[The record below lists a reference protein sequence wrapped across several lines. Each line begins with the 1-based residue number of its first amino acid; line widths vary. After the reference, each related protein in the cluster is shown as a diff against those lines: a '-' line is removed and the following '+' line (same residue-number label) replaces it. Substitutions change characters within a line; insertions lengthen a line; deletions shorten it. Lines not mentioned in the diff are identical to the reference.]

1 MFLHVIF
8 GSKRNEKKI
17 FFFSSSFWPV
27 QDTHTHTHLVYEKEE
42 GENEAWAHSFLL
54 FRWGFVVVE
63 KEHRER
69 ERWISRR
76 RLSVCYIE
84 KEEVEKSSR
93 HNRLRVRIVEKKEE
107 RKMLAVYKRERETC
121 GIITRFFFLR
131 VPLLC
136 PF

>member
-1 MFLHVIF
+1 MGAFL
-8 GSKRNEKKI
+8 
-17 FFFSSSFWPV
+17 SSFSV
-27 QDTHTHTHLVYEKEE
+27 
-42 GENEAWAHSFLL
+42 
-54 FRWGFVVVE
+54 GFCCCRKR

-84 KEEVEKSSR
+84 KEEEEVEKSSR

-121 GIITRFFFLR
+121 GIITRFFF
-131 VPLLC
+131 P
-136 PF
+136 